1 MFLVLMD
8 QRSKWLMTRLPLP
21 RMQQACEFVGS
32 DGAFSELSFVA
43 EAFHDGRQQRHFLR
57 PAQNTWPVLCFKY

>member
-8 QRSKWLMTRLPLP
+8 QHSKWLMTRLPLP

-43 EAFHDGRQQRHFLR
+43 EASGDACVSLYHCVFVSFCII
-57 PAQNTWPVLCFKY
+57 VLEIS

>member
-1 MFLVLMD
+1 MD

-43 EAFHDGRQQRHFLR
+43 EALGDACVSLYHCVF
-57 PAQNTWPVLCFKY
+57 VS